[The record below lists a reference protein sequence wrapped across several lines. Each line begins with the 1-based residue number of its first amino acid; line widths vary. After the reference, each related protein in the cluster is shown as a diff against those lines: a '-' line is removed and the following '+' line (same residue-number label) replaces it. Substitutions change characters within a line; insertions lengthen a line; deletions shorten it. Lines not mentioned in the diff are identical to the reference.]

1 MKKATMKDIAR
12 LANVSVATVS
22 YVLNNVKNQTIP
34 DPTRQSILQI
44 AKELNYVP
52 NLAARSLVVQR
63 TGMVGILI
71 NKSPQLPYWKRQSY
85 MTLVDSLES
94 KLTESGYH
102 TLLISLDPQ
111 NPAMDV
117 IRERKLDAV
126 FVVDVMEKMFYRIS
140 ANFVDGVPLILI
152 DSLIDDRMFN
162 QVNYNYPLALKSA
175 IAAAAV
181 PSCLIM
187 ESFHNHALTNWIAD
201 SSGLGKKNIYIAADP
216 AEAPGALE
224 DFLQQNRGKHVIVMN
239 EFLAKAVEHTGIA
252 SSITA
257 LCTCGI
263 PEIVDTATRVIRFQ
277 NNRAETAFE
286 LMMSLKHIQEDPKI
300 LAGNQFLVEVL
311 P

>member
-71 NKSPQLPYWKRQSY
+71 NKSSQLPYWKRQSY
-85 MTLVDSLES
+85 LMLVDSLET

-102 TLLISLDPQ
+102 TLLISLDPG

-126 FVVDVMEKMFYRIS
+126 FVVDVMDDMFYRIS

-162 QVNYNYPLALKSA
+162 QVNYNYPLALESA
-175 IAAAAV
+175 LSAATA

-187 ESFHNHALTNWIAD
+187 ESFHNQALMNWIID
-201 SSGLGKKNIYIAADP
+201 SSGLSKQSIYISADP
-216 AEAPGALE
+216 AGTPRTLE
-224 DFLQQNRGKHVIVMN
+224 TFLEQNRSKHVIVIN
-239 EFLAKAVEHTGIA
+239 EFLAKAVEQTGRA

-263 PEIVDTATRVIRFQ
+263 PEILQSGTRIVQFQ
-277 NNRAETAFE
+277 NNRAQTAYE
-286 LMMSLKHIQEDPKI
+286 LMMTLKHAPDDPKI
-300 LAGNQFLVEVL
+300 SAGNQFLVEVL